1 MRGIQ
6 VSFAFVVALL
16 IMSGVFYGVWYY
28 SVNQIIDELPKILK
42 QTFPGKVKYSKV
54 DTVFHPFHSK
64 LRLLDTSISM
74 LDPKTGGSVIIKL
87 GDLDLMTKPF
97 DFRKVQVVL
106 PENMNMTTTY
116 QGRSHEYRTTFID
129 PVLEWVKKE
138 DGYDISLSVGGVLV
152 KGRQNGYFANLI
164 KVGYS
169 YLAYDTER
177 DEWSSVL
184 NNLDLNRIAPFY
196 RWPLITSTSFTFQPK
211 GAQSFPS
218 GYFLA
223 ASGAQDKVAFD
234 TMVMNYLKNFALFS
248 QLDISEFRVV
258 VDDTWYSYQG
268 PISVNDKL
276 YLQLNGSL
284 SSNKFATMM
293 TGVENMMGG
302 FPLALERMLERIDVD
317 ENRTQTVFISTN
329 DKILNVN
336 GAPVG
341 KMPTLPEQFN
351 LHGRGER

>member
-1 MRGIQ
+1 
-6 VSFAFVVALL
+6 
-16 IMSGVFYGVWYY
+16 
-28 SVNQIIDELPKILK
+28 
-42 QTFPGKVKYSKV
+42 
-54 DTVFHPFHSK
+54 
-64 LRLLDTSISM
+64 
-74 LDPKTGGSVIIKL
+74 
-87 GDLDLMTKPF
+87 
-97 DFRKVQVVL
+97 
-106 PENMNMTTTY
+106 
-116 QGRSHEYRTTFID
+116 
-129 PVLEWVKKE
+129 
-138 DGYDISLSVGGVLV
+138 
-152 KGRQNGYFANLI
+152 
-164 KVGYS
+164 
-169 YLAYDTER
+169 
-177 DEWSSVL
+177 
-184 NNLDLNRIAPFY
+184 
-196 RWPLITSTSFTFQPK
+196 LITSTSFTFQPK